1 MEGDLSLSE
10 LSLGGGS
17 YASQGPSSHTHKQ
30 THPSPSFTPFYPSS
44 DYSTA
49 SPSTWS
55 AESYD
60 RHHSHTPSTHT
71 PPYTHHSS
79 YPNPYPPSYSQ
90 GTYSLPHA
98 HSQEIQKSQLHISFM
113 DEMVSHHQIMR
124 IIQSCAPTAY
134 NLILKQQKVDPLHN
148 SQSGYGFVS
157 FPNMP
162 DCLNCLDKLKG
173 ITFDCSLA
181 RKIGS
186 NPNASSR
193 SASAGA
199 GASYPMGYAG
209 AHTPGYPP
217 PRPAYPQL
225 HTRDYPPSLTH
236 AAPYPPTHT
245 PLTTHHQP
253 PSHHTSHHTPPYRR
267 GEYEYDYGGY
277 GGGGYD
283 RGTSD
288 YRGGAVGNWDQNPRS
303 LDGNRPTDPRY
314 PDPRSGML
322 PEPRMPDPRMPESRS
337 LDASTARSLEMPRS
351 LDLRSSL
358 DLRENPRDARSL
370 DPRDPRSLDTRD
382 ARSLD
387 PRSLDP
393 RSLDP
398 RSLDPRDARSLDP
411 RDPSRGLDLFARPAH
426 DARASVDP
434 QYPHYPSH
442 HTMGILDPRLPEPRS
457 GLEARYPDS
466 RNLDPRLSS
475 DSRILE
481 SRDYALLPHTT
492 SGGGGGSGVGEMV
505 SGGAGASGG
514 WEDAAYHL
522 KRLPSSLLPPPPH
535 TTNTSATTNPFLV
548 AGDEG
553 EGRERGPLFG
563 TAPAHNNPHLKNP
576 STSSPSLFFTDPLT
590 AQSNKTNPLTLLG
603 ETASPS
609 TNVKITPGS
618 LTLASPPLPPG
629 LFDSRAVDDEGLGM
643 RGASVGGGVGGQREE
658 EGTSGGDGG
667 VSMPFTV
674 RKV

>member
-1 MEGDLSLSE
+1 
-10 LSLGGGS
+10 
-17 YASQGPSSHTHKQ
+17 
-30 THPSPSFTPFYPSS
+30 
-44 DYSTA
+44 
-49 SPSTWS
+49 
-55 AESYD
+55 
-60 RHHSHTPSTHT
+60 
-71 PPYTHHSS
+71 
-79 YPNPYPPSYSQ
+79 
-90 GTYSLPHA
+90 
-98 HSQEIQKSQLHISFM
+98 M

-162 DCLNCLDKLKG
+162 DCLSCLDKLKHLTIAG

-193 SASAGA
+193 GAGANA

-217 PRPAYPQL
+217 PRTAYPQL

-245 PLTTHHQP
+245 P
-253 PSHHTSHHTPPYRR
+253 
-267 GEYEYDYGGY
+267 YEYDYGGY

-288 YRGGAVGNWDQNPRS
+288 YRGGAVGNWDSQNPRS
-303 LDGNRPTDPRY
+303 LDGSRPTDPRY

-322 PEPRMPDPRMPESRS
+322 PDSRMPDPRMPEARS
-337 LDASTARSLEMPRS
+337 LDPSSARSLEMPRS
-351 LDLRSSL
+351 LDLRSTL
-358 DLRENPRDARSL
+358 DLRDTPRDARSLDPKDPRSL
-370 DPRDPRSLDTRD
+370 DPRDPRSLDPR
-382 ARSLD
+382 D
-387 PRSLDP
+387 PRSLDS
-393 RSLDP
+393 RDP
-398 RSLDPRDARSLDP
+398 RSLDPRDPRSLDP
-411 RDPSRGLDLFARPAH
+411 RDPRGLDLPRGIDLYARPAH
-426 DARASVDP
+426 DARGSLDP
-434 QYPHYPSH
+434 QYPAIHYPSH
-442 HTMGILDPRLPEPRS
+442 PTMGSSLDPRLQESTRG
-457 GLEARYPDS
+457 GLVEARYPDS

-492 SGGGGGSGVGEMV
+492 SGSGGSGGGGVGEMV

-535 TTNTSATTNPFLV
+535 TTPSTNTTNTSAATNPFLV

-553 EGRERGPLFG
+553 EGRERGPLYG
-563 TAPAHNNPHLKNP
+563 AAPAHNNPHLKNA
-576 STSSPSLFFTDPLT
+576 STSSPSLFFTDPLP
-590 AQSNKTNPLTLLG
+590 AHSNKTNPLTLLG

-609 TNVKITPGS
+609 TNINITPGAIALS
-618 LTLASPPLPPG
+618 SPPLPPG
-629 LFDSRAVDDEGLGM
+629 LFDSRARDDEGLGM
-643 RGASVGGGVGGQREE
+643 RGASC
-658 EGTSGGDGG
+658 
-667 VSMPFTV
+667 
-674 RKV
+674 